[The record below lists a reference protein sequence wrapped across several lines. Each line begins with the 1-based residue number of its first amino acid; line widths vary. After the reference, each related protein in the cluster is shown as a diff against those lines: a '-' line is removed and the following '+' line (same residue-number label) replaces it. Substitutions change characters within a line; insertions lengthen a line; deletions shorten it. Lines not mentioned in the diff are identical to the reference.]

1 MSSWLGNIDFHTI
14 LYWNNTHRSK
24 LIVCFISLYKQ
35 VSDEKGVSLLTQG
48 LWQLLTLDTPPDF
61 FVSLKC
67 KNNKIFYLTLL
78 PLLRLS
84 AIMGQSQFGFTFV
97 NMQIGSNM
105 RMLFFSGVVKSK
117 VIQELVK
124 FKLSSLI
131 YIRKIR

>member
-1 MSSWLGNIDFHTI
+1 
-14 LYWNNTHRSK
+14 
-24 LIVCFISLYKQ
+24 
-35 VSDEKGVSLLTQG
+35 
-48 LWQLLTLDTPPDF
+48 
-61 FVSLKC
+61 
-67 KNNKIFYLTLL
+67 
-78 PLLRLS
+78 
-84 AIMGQSQFGFTFV
+84 MGQSQFGFTFV